1 MMQTIA
7 AIDVGSNA
15 IRMIVGRFNETR
27 QVEVIENIRLPVRLG
42 TDAFGSSRLREVTI
56 QQTVNAFRHFQRV
69 ASDLEVTKIRA
80 IGTSAMR
87 EATNGDILIDRV
99 LRATGIGIETISGEE
114 EARLIHLAV
123 ANTINLKGKHA
134 VLIDIGGGSVEV
146 TIAEDKKVISTES
159 YNMGTVRLLQKLNGE
174 SKSFFSLASP
184 KHPLSLLIRE
194 YTEAAR
200 QRIDREIGNAK
211 VDVCAGTGGN
221 VEEMG
226 RLRQKL
232 FKRDSDKLITM
243 GELQD
248 LIEELS
254 SMSVKD
260 RIRKLKLRS
269 DRADVI
275 LPATV
280 VLQLIAR
287 EAGVK
292 QVAIPHVGLKD
303 GLLLDMATDMKL
315 AQGTPRREQVW
326 ESAIRL
332 GQKYQFDANHARLTA
347 RLASHLFDQ
356 SAELHNLGQ
365 DERLLLEVGALLHD
379 IGHFINTIDH
389 DQHGYYI
396 IKANP
401 MIGLNEHQQEIVA
414 NLVRYHRSSF
424 PSPEDSNFRALPQN
438 DRATVTKLCALIRL
452 ADGMDVSHAQHVS
465 DAMLAQKK
473 KGWVLTL
480 RGRGDLM
487 LEKWALNK
495 RRALFQEIFGVGLE
509 IG

>member
-1 MMQTIA
+1 
-7 AIDVGSNA
+7 
-15 IRMIVGRFNETR
+15 
-27 QVEVIENIRLPVRLG
+27 
-42 TDAFGSSRLREVTI
+42 
-56 QQTVNAFRHFQRV
+56 
-69 ASDLEVTKIRA
+69 
-80 IGTSAMR
+80 
-87 EATNGDILIDRV
+87 
-99 LRATGIGIETISGEE
+99 
-114 EARLIHLAV
+114 
-123 ANTINLKGKHA
+123 
-134 VLIDIGGGSVEV
+134 
-146 TIAEDKKVISTES
+146 
-159 YNMGTVRLLQKLNGE
+159 
-174 SKSFFSLASP
+174 
-184 KHPLSLLIRE
+184 
-194 YTEAAR
+194 
-200 QRIDREIGNAK
+200 
-211 VDVCAGTGGN
+211 
-221 VEEMG
+221 MG

-275 LPATV
+275 LPAAV

-303 GLLLDMATDMKL
+303 GLLLDLAADMKL

-347 RLASHLFDQ
+347 RLAGHLFDE
-356 SAELHNLGQ
+356 STELHNLGQ

-401 MIGLNEHQQEIVA
+401 LIGLNEHQQEIVA
-414 NLVRYHRSSF
+414 NLVRYHRASF
-424 PSPEDSNFRALPQN
+424 PSPEDLNFRSLPQN
-438 DRATVTKLCALIRL
+438 DRATVTKLCALICL

-465 DAMLAQKK
+465 DAVLAEKK

-495 RRALFQEIFGVGLE
+495 RRALFQEIFGVELE

>member
-1 MMQTIA
+1 
-7 AIDVGSNA
+7 
-15 IRMIVGRFNETR
+15 
-27 QVEVIENIRLPVRLG
+27 
-42 TDAFGSSRLREVTI
+42 
-56 QQTVNAFRHFQRV
+56 
-69 ASDLEVTKIRA
+69 
-80 IGTSAMR
+80 
-87 EATNGDILIDRV
+87 
-99 LRATGIGIETISGEE
+99 
-114 EARLIHLAV
+114 
-123 ANTINLKGKHA
+123 
-134 VLIDIGGGSVEV
+134 
-146 TIAEDKKVISTES
+146 
-159 YNMGTVRLLQKLNGE
+159 
-174 SKSFFSLASP
+174 
-184 KHPLSLLIRE
+184 
-194 YTEAAR
+194 
-200 QRIDREIGNAK
+200 
-211 VDVCAGTGGN
+211 
-221 VEEMG
+221 MG

-248 LIEELS
+248 LIEKLS

-275 LPATV
+275 LPAAV

-303 GLLLDMATDMKL
+303 GLLLDMAMDVKPGQDM
-315 AQGTPRREQVW
+315 PRREQVM
-326 ESAIRL
+326 ESATRL
-332 GQKYQFDANHARLTA
+332 GQKYQFDGNHARLTA
-347 RLASHLFDQ
+347 RLAGHLFDA
-356 SAELHNLGQ
+356 STELHNLTRE
-365 DERLLLEVGALLHD
+365 DRLLLEVGALLHD

-396 IKANP
+396 LKANP
-401 MIGLNEHQQEIVA
+401 LIGLNEHQQEIVA
-414 NLVRYHRSSF
+414 SLVRYHRSAF
-424 PSPEDSNFRALPQN
+424 PSPEDLNFRALSQK

-465 DAMLAQKK
+465 DAILAQKK
-473 KGWVLTL
+473 NGWLLTL